1 MALTPSTMLA
11 LGTPLPAFRLPDPDG
26 RITDTAELAGRPVL
40 VAFLCNHCPYV
51 KHVAD
56 GFARFARDYAA
67 KGLAIVAVNPNDA
80 DAYPADAPAK
90 MAEEAKQRGYVFPY
104 LFDDTQEVAKAFR
117 AACTPEFYLFD
128 AAGKLAYRGQLDGAR
143 PGNAVPVTGSDLRA
157 AADAVLA
164 GRAAA
169 KDQKPSVGC
178 NIKWKPGFAPEWS

>member
-1 MALTPSTMLA
+1 MALTPSTMLP
-11 LGTPLPAFRLPDPDG
+11 LGTPLPPFRLADADG
-26 RITDTAELAGRPVL
+26 RITDSAELAGRPLL

-56 GFARFARDYAA
+56 GFAAFAREYAA
-67 KGLAIVAVNPNDA
+67 RGLGIVAINSNDA
-80 DAYPADAPAK
+80 DAYPADAPPK

-104 LFDDTQEVAKAFR
+104 LYDEAQSVALAFR

-128 AAGKLAYRGQLDGAR
+128 AAAKLAYRGQLDGAR

-164 GRAAA
+164 GRRPAE
-169 KDQKPSVGC
+169 DQRPSVGC
-178 NIKWKPGFAPEWS
+178 NIKWRPGTTPPY